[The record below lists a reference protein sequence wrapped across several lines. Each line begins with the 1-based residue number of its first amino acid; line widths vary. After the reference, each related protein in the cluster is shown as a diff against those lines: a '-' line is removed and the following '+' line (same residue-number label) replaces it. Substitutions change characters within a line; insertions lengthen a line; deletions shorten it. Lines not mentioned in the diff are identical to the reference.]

1 MGCLVVSVWRV
12 GESLKIGV
20 ERIGQGLAIASN
32 RIGENLRISAG
43 LVCSVGAD
51 TRAIYFGKD
60 VLVFTSEDNKVG
72 TIKFNTLTAKGD
84 WVLSEITIEEL
95 L

>member
-1 MGCLVVSVWRV
+1 MGCILVNGWRI
-12 GESLKIGV
+12 GESLKVGA
-20 ERIGQGLAIASN
+20 ERVGQGLATIAD
-32 RIGENLRISAG
+32 RVGENLRITAG
-43 LVCSVGAD
+43 LVCSVGID

-60 VLVFTSEDNKVG
+60 VLIFAGEDNKVG

-84 WVLSEITIEEL
+84 WALSEVTIEEL